1 MITSISSTQLLILI
15 IISLIFAYAIIDRIC
30 RCVEIAKNPLSG
42 FENVMKFIKGMN
54 EGINENGDKPV

>member
-15 IISLIFAYAIIDRIC
+15 IISLIFPYAIIDRIC
-30 RCVEIAKNPLSG
+30 SCFEIAKNPLSG
-42 FENVMKFIKGMN
+42 FENVMNFIKGMN

>member
-30 RCVEIAKNPLSG
+30 RCVEIAKNPLNG
-42 FENVMKFIKGMN
+42 FNNVMNFIKRMN

>member
-42 FENVMKFIKGMN
+42 FENVMNFIKGMI
-54 EGINENGDKPV
+54 EVFLMCC

>member
-30 RCVEIAKNPLSG
+30 RCVEIAKNPVCG
-42 FENVMKFIKGMN
+42 FENVMNFLKGMN